1 MQKNISGSSEEL
13 FLILCVLLAMS
24 YAPVPP
30 CMPLWPEHCLVMPT
44 VAGIVPLLLPKS
56 YSTPTTRPHWS
67 ACCTVM
73 PAVTLSTTVTGDDQ
87 QGAPETNTTT
97 HSCILKAVCHEPH
110 CHILI
115 VPSMHVF

>member
-1 MQKNISGSSEEL
+1 MQPMNISGSSEEL

-30 CMPLWPEHCLVMPT
+30 CMPLWSEHCLVMPA
-44 VAGIVPLLLPKS
+44 VAGIVLLLLPKS

-67 ACCTVM
+67 AGCMAM
-73 PAVTLSTTVTGDDQ
+73 PAVTRSTTVTSDDQ
-87 QGAPETNTTT
+87 QGALETNTTT
-97 HSCILKAVCHEPH
+97 HGCILRAVCLEPH

-115 VPSMHVF
+115 S